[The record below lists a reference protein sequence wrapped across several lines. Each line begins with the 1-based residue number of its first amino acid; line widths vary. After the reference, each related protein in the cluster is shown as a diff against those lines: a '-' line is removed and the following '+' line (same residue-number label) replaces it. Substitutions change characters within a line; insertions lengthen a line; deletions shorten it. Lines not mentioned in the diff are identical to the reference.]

1 MNLHS
6 AADRLGFHGT
16 VSRIDLQ
23 VRVFGHAY
31 FNSRTTPVVS
41 PGEAPVA
48 HYACVELNAIA
59 VLAAVDVHVLVQ
71 LVALINDAK
80 FDLLRVARGDPHGAV
95 IGINPD
101 LRATRNRIR
110 LRPFFRPSAATQS
123 QSGYHPAPASA
134 HSNVV
139 TLRA

>member
-101 LRATRNRIR
+101 LRATRNRIS
-110 LRPFFRPSAATQS
+110 LRPFLRPCAGRQTRGALHPTPATPPS
-123 QSGYHPAPASA
+123 TAGA
-134 HSNVV
+134 
-139 TLRA
+139 L